1 MAVPLSIGRQ
11 LRDSRDTWATCAED
25 YYWLCWMLSRRRRC
39 CHCSALSI
47 QLIVLF
53 VECSGSCS
61 HSQCIRIL
69 GPSLRLYNL
78 SFIFIPDY
86 ILHARTH
93 RSTLIVDL
101 VVVLI
106 FFKWKKRKQN
116 TESHTRTRFS
126 FFLLLFICVLPVAG
140 FLLDF
145 FLSTYYIDRIQY
157 ANPLFVFS
165 ARFCR
170 CCVTGATVV
179 QSIVR
184 HTHTGTRT
192 EQKMKLK
199 KTNETNN
206 ESTCWAEH
214 TFTKQ
219 TEYAR
224 ARERCGVESETTQ
237 NMHAWLA
244 FRALRLHTMSVYY
257 TISRSSR
264 IWDICIT

>member
-25 YYWLCWMLSRRRRC
+25 YYWLCWMLSRRRRRC

-69 GPSLRLYNL
+69 GPSLRLYIL

-106 FFKWKKRKQN
+106 FFKWKKQKQN

-165 ARFCR
+165 ARFCC

-199 KTNETNN
+199 KRTKPTMNLPVEP
-206 ESTCWAEH
+206 STH
-214 TFTKQ
+214 SQNKLNMR
-219 TEYAR
+219 AR
-224 ARERCGVESETTQ
+224 ASDVELKAKQHKICMLDSHFVHNVYTRWACTI
-237 NMHAWLA
+237 LY
-244 FRALRLHTMSVYY
+244 RARRAYGIFV
-257 TISRSSR
+257 
-264 IWDICIT
+264 